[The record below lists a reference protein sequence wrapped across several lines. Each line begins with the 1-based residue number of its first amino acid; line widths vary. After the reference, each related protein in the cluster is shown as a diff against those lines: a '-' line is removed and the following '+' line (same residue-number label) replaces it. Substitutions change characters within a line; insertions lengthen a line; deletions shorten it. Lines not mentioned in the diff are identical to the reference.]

1 MSISDRRKAWV
12 LAAFLGV
19 AYPAFAEP
27 GPELGEPVSAEEVAK
42 WDISIAPDGA
52 TLPPGQ
58 GDAARGA
65 EVYEVH
71 CERCHGRSARGGEGF
86 ADALAG
92 GVGSLASEKPV
103 KTVASYW
110 PYATTI
116 FDYVR
121 RAMPYDRPMSLSDN
135 DVYAVTAYLLSLND
149 IIEDGAVMDA
159 DSLPEVEMPNRGGF
173 VLYWPEPD

>member
-1 MSISDRRKAWV
+1 MSISDCRMTWV
-12 LAAFLGV
+12 LAAIL
-19 AYPAFAEP
+19 AAASPALAEP
-27 GPELGEPVSAEEVAK
+27 GPELGEPVTAEEVAK

-58 GDAARGA
+58 GDAERGA

-71 CERCHGRSARGGEGF
+71 CQRCHGRSARGGEGF

-92 GVGSLASEKPV
+92 GVGSLDGDKPV

-121 RAMPYDRPMSLSDN
+121 RAMPYDRPMSLSDD
-135 DVYAVTAYLLSLND
+135 DVYAVTAYLLTLND
-149 IIEDGAVMDA
+149 IIENDQVLDA
-159 DSLPEVEMPNRGGF
+159 DSLPDVVMPNRGGF